1 MIAILIAHLPQRKQ
15 LLDRVLAQLDEQRAG
30 KDVIVLIDSS
40 VHMTTG
46 QKRNRLLTRAEERGA
61 SYVAFVDDDD
71 LIGPN
76 YIQRCLECE
85 ASGMDCMELWGQYW
99 ENGKQLMP
107 FHHSI
112 KYDRWWQ
119 DNKAYYRNP
128 NHISLLKMSAIKGIQ
143 YKSLTIGEDGN
154 YSIDLQKAGVLKTMY
169 PVNEIIYYYFAGGKR
184 DHSVEPLLAKQRG
197 ISL

>member
-1 MIAILIAHLPQRKQ
+1 MIAILIAHLPERVK
-15 LLDRVLAQLDEQRAG
+15 LLARVLSQLDEQRTG
-30 KDVIVLIDSS
+30 KDVRVFIDSS
-40 VHMTTG
+40 RELTTG
-46 QKRNRLLTRAEERGA
+46 QKRNRLLAKAESVGA
-61 SYVAFVDDDD
+61 AYVAFVDDDD

-76 YIQRCLECE
+76 YIKLSLECE
-85 ASGMDCMELWGQYW
+85 AYGMDCMELWGQYW

-112 KYDRWWQ
+112 KYDRWFQ

-169 PVNEIIYYYFAGGKR
+169 PVSEIIYYYFAGGKR
-184 DHSVEPLLAKQRG
+184 DYSKEPEMAKQRG
-197 ISL
+197 IAI

>member
-1 MIAILIAHLPQRKQ
+1 MIAILIAHLPERVK
-15 LLDRVLAQLDEQRAG
+15 LLNRVLSQIDEQRSG
-30 KDVIVLIDSS
+30 KDVRVFIDPSREL
-40 VHMTTG
+40 TTG
-46 QKRNRLLTRAEERGA
+46 QKRNRLLAKAEAAGA
-61 SYVAFVDDDD
+61 NYVAFVDDDD

-76 YIQRCLECE
+76 YIKLAFECE

-112 KYDRWWQ
+112 KYDKWWQ

-154 YSIDLQKAGVLKTMY
+154 YSIDLQNAGVLKTMY

-184 DHSVEPLLAKQRG
+184 DYSQEPEMAKQRG
-197 ISL
+197 IAI